1 MRISDSGNRKPVL
14 TPGSISLLGKLPNED
29 IPDVP
34 VMFPGFVLTRI
45 LLLDEGGEA
54 GVDAVDLLGGKDR
67 SFGKDLLQ
75 VLHGY
80 GLDPSESLDVE
91 DGPRVR
97 EDDGAV
103 KPEAIVCACPSN
115 SLSFLILRYS

>member
-14 TPGSISLLGKLPNED
+14 TPGSISLLGKPPNED

-34 VMFPGFVLTRI
+34 VLFRGFVLTLI
-45 LLLDEGGEA
+45 LLLDESGEA
-54 GVDAVDLLGGKDR
+54 GVDPVDLLGGKDR

-103 KPEAIVCACPSN
+103 EARGRLCCPSS

>member
-1 MRISDSGNRKPVL
+1 ML

-34 VMFPGFVLTRI
+34 VMFLGFVLTLI
-45 LLLDEGGEA
+45 LLSDEAERRA
-54 GVDAVDLLGGKDR
+54 LILSICSAERTVLAERICFR
-67 SFGKDLLQ
+67 SFTAD
-75 VLHGY
+75 

-103 KPEAIVCACPSN
+103 NQRP
-115 SLSFLILRYS
+115 LSDPFPATLSAF